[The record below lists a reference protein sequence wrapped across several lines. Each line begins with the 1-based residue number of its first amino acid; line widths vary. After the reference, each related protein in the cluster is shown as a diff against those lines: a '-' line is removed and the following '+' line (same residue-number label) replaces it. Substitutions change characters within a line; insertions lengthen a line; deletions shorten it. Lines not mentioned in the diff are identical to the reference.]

1 MIPLR
6 MKYAQASPYE
16 LLPLNT
22 QQVLITE
29 ELDTVAPVEM
39 MQNYLDKALQ
49 LGDKVN
55 LISIKDSGHFELIAS
70 TTAAFKIMQ
79 NQIFKILHLTK

>member
-1 MIPLR
+1 
-6 MKYAQASPYE
+6 
-16 LLPLNT
+16 
-22 QQVLITE
+22 
-29 ELDTVAPVEM
+29 M